1 MLTPEELQTIVE
13 TMYPLL
19 DELNAWIIR
28 DVVRRLMACMER
40 KELLS
45 FGASDLW
52 QLQVYQEAAGHYEDL
67 ERELKKWLKLSDKEV
82 QQIFEDAGLR
92 AWNADDAFYVAQG
105 FDSMPLL
112 RSENL
117 MRILVDTYQ
126 RTNGEIHNFTRT
138 TAKLSEQ
145 RFMNVCDK
153 AHLKVM
159 TGAQSY
165 TGAVKE
171 AVEELASKQV
181 EVQYPSGHKDTIE
194 TAVLRCVRTG
204 TAQASGNMSI
214 QGMEERGWDVI
225 LVSAHLGARY
235 GDGGENAG
243 NHAWWQGKLYS
254 RSGNDPELPPF
265 SLCGYGTG
273 EGLCGWN
280 CRHSFGPGN
289 KGHNPYKGFDAE
301 ENKKA
306 YDLSQ
311 QQRAMERSIRKT
323 KAELLG
329 YRTAIESTDNPE
341 EKAVLQEAYDKTALS
356 LKRQNAAYNKFCED
370 NNLKRYDDRL
380 QAAKWNRSEATRA
393 AKAAAREEKRIPNE
407 QARSTFYGEKAVDV
421 DSKYIGSQA
430 YRMKYHG
437 ITGKAKVDDAICQ
450 NAREVLN
457 RNTGTKHE
465 ELVLFDRENGHVI
478 FDKRNN
484 VGDSHVTYNAELE
497 TAIES
502 ARSRGVHIVALHNH
516 PEGYPPT
523 ADDCVSAL
531 NHGYELGIVCGHNGE
546 VYTYQPAPVLYT
558 AGECNDIHRNIN
570 LQLIGSKD
578 VCKTWEDMLLLY
590 QLMIERR

>member
-1 MLTPEELQTIVE
+1 MLTPEELQAIVE

-67 ERELKKWLKLSDKEV
+67 ERELIKWLKLSDREV

-105 FDSMPLL
+105 FESIPLL

-126 RTNGEIHNFTRT
+126 RTNGEIHNFCRT

-145 RFMNVCDK
+145 RFLNVCDK

-235 GDGGENAG
+235 GDGGENPG
-243 NHAWWQGKLYS
+243 NHFWWQGKLYS
-254 RSGNDPELPPF
+254 RSGTDPELPPF

-289 KGHNPYKGFDAE
+289 KGHNPYDGFDAE

-311 QQRAMERSIRKT
+311 QQRKMERDIRKT
-323 KAELLG
+323 KSKLLG
-329 YRTAIESTDNPE
+329 YRTAIENASDPE
-341 EKAVLQEAYDKTALS
+341 TKAELQAEYDRTALS

-370 NNLKRYDDRL
+370 NGLKRYDDRL
-380 QAAKWNRSEATRA
+380 HAAKWNRSEATRA
-393 AKAAAREEKRIPNE
+393 AQAARRVEESFAKSEQRAILKEKIENGELSTKLSRQQYEKHTPGTAAFDKYRDSLLEKGENPQSVLTISREEAQTLIDKHSTTGTPFVQKTKYVEYCTADHVIGKYYSDGQMVETTRFAIHYGKKGAHIVPVKPPEEK
-407 QARSTFYGEKAVDV
+407 
-421 DSKYIGSQA
+421 
-430 YRMKYHG
+430 
-437 ITGKAKVDDAICQ
+437 
-450 NAREVLN
+450 
-457 RNTGTKHE
+457 
-465 ELVLFDRENGHVI
+465 
-478 FDKRNN
+478 
-484 VGDSHVTYNAELE
+484 
-497 TAIES
+497 
-502 ARSRGVHIVALHNH
+502 
-516 PEGYPPT
+516 
-523 ADDCVSAL
+523 
-531 NHGYELGIVCGHNGE
+531 
-546 VYTYQPAPVLYT
+546 
-558 AGECNDIHRNIN
+558 
-570 LQLIGSKD
+570 
-578 VCKTWEDMLLLY
+578 
-590 QLMIERR
+590 